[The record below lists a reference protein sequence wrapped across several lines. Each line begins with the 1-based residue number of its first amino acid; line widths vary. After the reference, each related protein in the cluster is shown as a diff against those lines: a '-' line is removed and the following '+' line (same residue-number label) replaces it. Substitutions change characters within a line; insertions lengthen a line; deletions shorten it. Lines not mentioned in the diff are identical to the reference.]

1 MIAEHDKSNEM
12 FNKIGHLTRTLHQT
26 LLDLGYDKNI
36 EKAAHN
42 IPDAKERLA
51 YIANMTEQ
59 AANRTLNSIDS
70 IMELP
75 SSIQK
80 EFISLENIICDSA
93 NLSKEELVE
102 QLKALSLSQK
112 KTECERIKEELMNI
126 MMAQDFQDLTGQVI
140 KKIVHLADEMEQSL
154 YNFLVEFSPDE
165 ANKIKEYEN
174 SLMNGPV
181 IDKAQKGVV
190 TDQTQ
195 VDDLLNSLG
204 F

>member
-80 EFISLENIICDSA
+80 EFVSLENIICNSG
-93 NLSKEELVE
+93 NLSKDELIE
-102 QLKALSLSQK
+102 QLKALSLVQR